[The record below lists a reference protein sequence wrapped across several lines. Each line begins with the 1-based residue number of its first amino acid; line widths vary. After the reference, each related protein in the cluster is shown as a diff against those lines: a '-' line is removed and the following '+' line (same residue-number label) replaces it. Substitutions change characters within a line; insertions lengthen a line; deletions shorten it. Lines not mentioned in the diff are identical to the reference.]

1 MATSTAFEGMSP
13 TFGDT
18 SAEDARPRFSLLMPT
33 KDRPDE
39 LAQAIEAIRA
49 QDFESWELVI
59 KDGGDARGVIP
70 RDERITYLRGPE
82 RNLAHAL
89 NIAMTRAS
97 GQIFNWAND
106 DDPLLP
112 GALSYVDASIG
123 TAMWLRGRVKVVD
136 RIYGRGRIE
145 ATEPWDIQRLKLQA
159 PLWTPSVFWRSE
171 AAMAVGLMDE
181 SVPLAC
187 DYDYWIRLGDRWPP
201 KIIDQVLA
209 QNTQHKG
216 TLSQRNIDRQLMEA
230 DRIRAR
236 YGFVR
241 VAQLEVELEQSRSAA
256 ADTQRALMDIRRS
269 EFWRATAPL
278 RRALDYFYALR
289 GRRS

>member
-1 MATSTAFEGMSP
+1 MFS
-13 TFGDT
+13 
-18 SAEDARPRFSLLMPT
+18 DANADDSRPRFSLLMPT
-33 KDRPDE
+33 KDRPDQ
-39 LAQAIEAIRA
+39 LAEAIEAIRA

-59 KDGGDARGVIP
+59 KDAGDARGVIP

-89 NIAMTRAS
+89 NIAMARAS
-97 GQIFNWAND
+97 GQIFNWSND

-112 GALSYVDASIG
+112 GALGYVHANIG
-123 TAMWLRGRVKVVD
+123 TAMWLRGRVKVVS
-136 RIYGRGRIE
+136 RIRGGVRFEGR
-145 ATEPWDIQRLKLQA
+145 EPWDIQHLKLRA
-159 PLWTPSVFWRSE
+159 PIWTPSVFWRSE

-201 KIIDQVLA
+201 KTVDQVLA
-209 QNTQHKG
+209 QYTEHEG

-236 YGFVR
+236 YGFAEVQILR
-241 VAQLEVELEQSRSAA
+241 EKVAQLEVALEPSRSAA
-256 ADTQRALMDIRRS
+256 ADAHEALMEIRRS

-278 RRALDYFYALR
+278 RRALDYLYALR
-289 GRRS
+289 GRRG